1 MVMKQLDLLALV
13 EMAVGLEQDIVEK
26 EVLLAVKMEE
36 NWVKGSEEVKV
47 DKMEVNEVEAAEMV
61 AVVKG
66 ECLVD

>member
-1 MVMKQLDLLALV
+1 MKQLDLLALV